1 MPAKKKTPKK
11 SSGPD
16 DSSGNVSS
24 SAPIAAGAD
33 DHKDN
38 DEQESEVS
46 FGSIN
51 EIEANEFLDRIEIMY
66 EKQHGLSPVGASHIS
81 KEAREAFVEM
91 YPRLRTTNYH
101 DDALVAVVDLL
112 ILGVNKVSLMQQ
124 LPALSKSTLSS
135 TDIVRF
141 SATENSAVQ
150 AKLKSIRETPIPSVE
165 EIKRQLKPQ
174 VSENG
179 RSARQGFGAELNAA
193 LQSLLRSIPSHVG
206 LKADTFPAIDK
217 LIHLTST
224 GIMTSLLNANP
235 LSAAQMAFSLPPT
248 LQSGGAHST
257 SEVSDARDV
266 LHPPISG
273 LADNE
278 KSAPFTSLQTSLQA
292 DQTGFES
299 VVASLK
305 GRSSKFSSMEKVG
318 SLTGGLNRSLYFNE
332 EIPHNISLD
341 LLKTASIS
349 LLTAIRPHL
358 MVPTKFI
365 ESMIILN
372 ELVLLLLKFFKE
384 VFKAFPSLFIG
395 LADKLDQALSVAPHV
410 AGNSRSYV
418 HIYELYAHLGMDV
431 ASLRF
436 LPYMSQEI
444 SKAISSSGTSSG
456 GSHVLVGRVYNYK
469 FQPDMALHEQILK
482 YNKLV
487 TKAIEFTPI
496 PKGMPQS
503 TAVHPALDDCCTF
516 SILASALVEY
526 LQILGDTESR
536 LVLLDILHNID
547 LNKISTTTQLLE
559 LISLHSKSGKF
570 QAISVKSSLGMAL
583 VTSAESS
590 DQGLSDKACFS
601 FERTGSCSFGDECKY
616 KHSDKSASSNPNEKP
631 PSKFELKGGHPKLS
645 PVDILKIDMYF
656 DKTATLQA
664 YAHGA
669 SEELG
674 LPYKIGKIFKF
685 VRIPGRDDTG
695 GSWNGYL
702 LINASDLPK
711 IPEVENL
718 LSDVHRLAKQVS
730 ALTDEFKQIPFPTN
744 RPKQIPISMI
754 SGPEWS
760 SKGDKGLPQRNS
772 KGFKGV
778 KGFSGGSVDF
788 GFKHDSGS
796 NYGSNSKGSNYGGSS
811 YGKGSGKGFSGRGPQ
826 FGKDNSGRGKGYSA
840 YSREGDRGKG
850 NSFLSAAEVVP
861 PTPSPDWPHPPPSCL
876 QGPVSQQSHIETLQQ
891 AMRMLLSQPSQPSH
905 ASMGAKGSQSH
916 IYDPPYSDGSFDRMQ
931 SYAPDSSPYAPQG
944 APFDETSGKSFWSQG
959 SQYNGSNNGKG
970 GSGFGGHQ
978 YRGAG
983 VPGKGGP
990 HDGGYNFSC

>member
-11 SSGPD
+11 SSGLPD

-91 YPRLRTTNYH
+91 YPRLRITNY
-101 DDALVAVVDLL
+101 DDEALVAVADLL

-135 TDIVRF
+135 TDTVRF

-193 LQSLLRSIPSHVG
+193 VQSLLRSIPSHVG
-206 LKADTFPAIDK
+206 FKPDTFPAIDK
-217 LIHLTST
+217 LNHFTST

-278 KSAPFTSLQTSLQA
+278 KSVPFTSLQTSLQA

-318 SLTGGLNRSLYFNE
+318 SLTGGLNRSIYFNE

-456 GSHVLVGRVYNYK
+456 GSHVLVGRVYNFK
-469 FQPDMALHEQILK
+469 FQPDMALHEQILR

-487 TKAIEFTPI
+487 IKAIEFTPI

-616 KHSDKSASSNPNEKP
+616 KHSDKSASSNPSEKP

-826 FGKDNSGRGKGYSA
+826 FGKGNSGRGKGYSA

-876 QGPVSQQSHIETLQQ
+876 QGPVSQQSQNETLQH

-931 SYAPDSSPYAPQG
+931 SYAPDRSPYAPQ
-944 APFDETSGKSFWSQG
+944 D
-959 SQYNGSNNGKG
+959 GKG
-970 GSGFGGHQ
+970 GSGFGGPQ